1 MIINLTY
8 ANRASSKKISKKVK
22 KSLGIKGNSQV
33 FEYDGMLFSV
43 NRNNIK
49 INTLMNN
56 NRDMRFLGKLIESVF
71 HKSVIGISGF
81 IGEKGEVNTSN
92 NTIIW
97 M

>member
-8 ANRASSKKISKKVK
+8 ANKTSSKIISKKVK
-22 KSLGIKGNSQV
+22 KALGIKGNSQV

-43 NRNNIK
+43 NKNNIK
-49 INTLMNN
+49 INTLMDNDH
-56 NRDMRFLGKLIESVF
+56 DMRFLGKLIESVF
-71 HKSVIGISGF
+71 HKSIIGISGF
-81 IGEKGEVNTSN
+81 GGEKGEIKASN

>member
-8 ANRASSKKISKKVK
+8 SSKISSKKISSKVK
-22 KSLGIKGNSQV
+22 NAFGIKGKSRI

-43 NRNNIK
+43 NKNSIS

-56 NRDMRFLGKLIESVF
+56 NRDMRFLGDLIESVF
-71 HKSVIGISGF
+71 HKTVVGISGYS
-81 IGEKGEVNTSN
+81 GEKEGITTAN